1 MAEVTVKQD
10 GEAFLL
16 RRALRRQAFTGKYQ
30 LAYRPIEDWE
40 LHMDVYPEGGTGYT
54 GSAFARKYRYTVA
67 SDTNTIL
74 ARHRG
79 WIGRTVE
86 LVCLRV
92 SRIWLLYRRRHK
104 KNESQSVHVGKPRA
118 RFFLPRAACTG
129 THRERVIF
137 V

>member
-1 MAEVTVKQD
+1 
-10 GEAFLL
+10 
-16 RRALRRQAFTGKYQ
+16 
-30 LAYRPIEDWE
+30 
-40 LHMDVYPEGGTGYT
+40 MDVYPEGGTGYT

-118 RFFLPRAACTG
+118 RFFCRARRA
-129 THRERVIF
+129 RERTEKE
-137 V
+137 